1 MFAHLTSLN
10 QHKRSHNQDDNPNEN
25 ITLIQQHQGMPTTM
39 QTIISE
45 TGQNLGQIQ
54 IVATE
59 SLEPATS
66 QSMHANEVTMIQT
79 KQIEKQKC
87 VTCGG
92 HMNHN
97 PKRKGPKL
105 IRCENCIHSE
115 NVQNIRRE
123 FIFNYN
129 SFFVMNH

>member
-10 QHKRSHNQDDNPNEN
+10 QHKRSHNQEDNNPNDN
-25 ITLIQQHQGMPTTM
+25 ITLIQQHQAMPTTM

-87 VTCGG
+87 VTCGS

-105 IRCENCIHSE
+105 IRCESCIQSD
-115 NVQNIRRE
+115 NVQNVRRK
-123 FIFNYN
+123 FNY
-129 SFFVMNH
+129 F